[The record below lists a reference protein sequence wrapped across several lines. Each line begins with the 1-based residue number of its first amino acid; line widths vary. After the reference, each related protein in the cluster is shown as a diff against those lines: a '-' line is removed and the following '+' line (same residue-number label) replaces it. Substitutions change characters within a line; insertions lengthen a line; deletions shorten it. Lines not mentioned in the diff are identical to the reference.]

1 MVDKVYIN
9 GEEINPVDELLL
21 KPTFSI
27 GGRTFEIPKIEIK
40 DKETGKIRELTED
53 EAFSFLFDL
62 ADQGVNIFRFVKE
75 V

>member
-1 MVDKVYIN
+1 MDKIFIN

-21 KPTFSI
+21 KPTFCI

-40 DKETGKIRELTED
+40 DKETGCIRQLTED
-53 EAFSFLFDL
+53 ETFSLLFDL